1 MSDRVRYLGFAACLG
16 AGIALLVYRFAV
28 MGLVWDAPAKNVLQ
42 IASPVLIV
50 VGAQLLRPIA
60 KKRYPVL
67 LMLVAAAA
75 GFGVAFG
82 ICFGAIK
89 SLDDAPLTTRALP
102 GFSIGLPSGTTAR
115 ENLGYSEGAVQ
126 LDAVAGTGNV
136 VRIGWEPGRL
146 FDDSEVEMIAKG
158 IGSMGHTPIEHG
170 KGPQGEPT
178 VSLTIDTEKGPI
190 RTIVTT
196 CGGRRIMIMVSES
209 ASLARRIADTVACH
223 PDPAKESSVD
233 RMPWMTTLPD
243 GWFAAPAQ
251 KGQLALTDG
260 DSVLLARAIE
270 KLPERAELP
279 TLLQKL
285 MAAAGVDMT
294 IGAWTGDRFP
304 VHATIE
310 GKAYVGWA
318 MPVDCKTS
326 AVLLLG
332 FGRDEAAA
340 DAIAAFAAK
349 GHCLADGETTP
360 VWPARH

>member
-60 KKRYPVL
+60 KKQYPVL
-67 LMLVAAAA
+67 LMLLAAAA
-75 GFGVAFG
+75 GFGIAFG
-82 ICFGAIK
+82 ICFGAIT

-102 GFSIGLPSGTTAR
+102 GFSIGLPSGTIAR
-115 ENLGYSEGAVQ
+115 ENLAYSDGAVQ
-126 LDAVAGTGNV
+126 LNDVAGTGNV
-136 VRIGWEPGRL
+136 VRLGWEPGAL
-146 FDDSEVEMIAKG
+146 FEDSDIDMMSKGFGAKG
-158 IGSMGHTPIEHG
+158 HSAVEHSTGREGTPT
-170 KGPQGEPT
+170 Q
-178 VSLTIDTEKGPI
+178 SLTFDTEKGPI
-190 RTIVTT
+190 RAVIAT
-196 CGGRRIMIMVSES
+196 CGERRIMIMVSDS
-209 ASLARRIADTVACH
+209 ATLARRIANSLSCH

-233 RMPWMTTLPD
+233 RVPWMATLPD
-243 GWFAAPAQ
+243 GWFATPAQ

-260 DSVLLARAIE
+260 ENVLLARAFE
-270 KLPERAELP
+270 KLPERGELP
-279 TLLQKL
+279 PLLQKL
-285 MAAAGVDMT
+285 MQAAGVDMT

-310 GKAYVGWA
+310 GKPFVGWA
-318 MPVDCKTS
+318 MPIDCKTS

-340 DAIAAFAAK
+340 DAIAAFATK